1 MRVNL
6 DLSFVQTNDTVIVAN
21 NRQVLAIKQSIYELN
36 GSIKMP
42 QIFSYRSWLEHFWKK
57 NNPQRTIRLL
67 SLLELRYILKEITE
81 KNSINNSEVI
91 IDELIKCYS
100 LCKTYFIDISTLPD
114 FYANPSSLLIK
125 WISEFEKFKTEN
137 NCIDTTDLFSSVYKS
152 LESNIKIGNYYAYG
166 FKQRTPEQNKLFE
179 ILECQSLNS
188 RSLEN
193 NIQALS
199 FIDQETELES
209 IAKWAKEVS
218 LKNPNSQ
225 IGVVIPNLSQLQH
238 LVKSTFD
245 QEFDASLLETHHK
258 PYNISLG
265 MSLCQYPLIQH
276 LLSIVKISSQI
287 IKGNIELEMLM
298 KTVTS
303 PYING
308 ALNESNSRALL
319 VNRILGLGCEEAT
332 TQKVLKLMKDCPV
345 LIQIVNALR
354 SLKIDKKI
362 ALEDSLDSINLLL
375 LTWGFTSD
383 RSLSS
388 SEYQLFEK
396 YQNESLILNR
406 LSNFYKKVSLFD
418 AIKILNT
425 HLNSVIFQ
433 PKSGTA
439 NIHILGALEAEGLY
453 FDHAWVSSMTSNF
466 IPGKIKMPLFIPQ
479 KTSIEYKL
487 PNSNFL
493 LVTEDA
499 KVTLKALNNLSP
511 ETTYSYAKLMQNRE
525 ELPSPYID
533 FKDYLEVSFIKNS
546 SRELIYIDDYKAPK
560 IQELTI
566 KKGVKT
572 LQNQMSCAFRGFAA
586 RLDIDDF
593 EAPHIGLSR
602 LQQGNLIHK
611 ILETFFNEIKSGAS
625 LLKLT
630 ELELDN
636 LIEKH
641 TESATQNLP
650 KSNFKLNEK
659 IRLVK
664 IIRQHIDLEKQRSD
678 FEVIKTEST
687 SEVNINGLKFSTRID
702 RMDRLANGDSLIID
716 YKTGKDVKV
725 SQMTGDPIDQAQL
738 PIYAVTNSV
747 DGVAF
752 ATINSNDCQF
762 KAITKN
768 KSELPLTKQAI
779 NRMPEWDKQI
789 TEWTSILNSAS
800 KQFQNGIASV
810 LPVKNACDYCDYD
823 LLCRVKKSSNN

>member
-6 DLSFVQTNDTVIVAN
+6 DLSLVQTNDTIIVAN

-36 GSIKMP
+36 GSTKMP

-57 NNPQRTIRLL
+57 NNPQRAVRLL

-81 KNSINNSEVI
+81 KNSINNSEAI

-152 LESNIKIGNYYAYG
+152 LESNIKTGNYYAYG
-166 FKQRTPEQNKLFE
+166 FKQRTPEQSKLFE

-199 FIDQETELES
+199 FIDQETELEA
-209 IAKWAKEVS
+209 IAKWAKVVS

-265 MSLCQYPLIQH
+265 ISLCQYPLIQH
-276 LLSIVKISSQI
+276 LLSIVKISTQI
-287 IKGNIELEMLM
+287 IKGNIELEILM

-303 PYING
+303 PYIKG
-308 ALNESNSRALL
+308 ALIESNSRALL
-319 VNRILGLGCEEAT
+319 VNHILGLGCEEVT
-332 TQKVLKLMKDCPV
+332 TQKVLKLMKDCPI
-345 LIQIVNALR
+345 LIQIVNALK
-354 SLKIDKKI
+354 SLKIDKKL

-433 PKSGTA
+433 PKSGAA

-453 FDHAWVSSMTSNF
+453 FDYAWVSSMTSNF

-479 KTSIEYKL
+479 KTSIEYEL

-533 FKDYLEVSFIKNS
+533 FKDYLEGSFIKTS

-560 IQELTI
+560 IKELTI

-572 LQNQMSCAFRGFAA
+572 LQNQMSCAFKGFAA

-625 LLKLT
+625 LLSLT

-641 TESATQNLP
+641 TESATLSLP

-664 IIRQHIDLEKQRSD
+664 IIRQYIDLEKQRSD

-687 SEVNINGLKFSTRID
+687 SEVDINGLKFSTRID

-789 TEWTSILNSAS
+789 SEWTSILESAS
-800 KQFQNGIASV
+800 EQFQNGIASV

>member
-6 DLSFVQTNDTVIVAN
+6 DLSLVQTNDTIIVAN

-57 NNPQRTIRLL
+57 NNPQRAVRLL

-81 KNSINNSEVI
+81 KNSINNSEAI

-125 WISEFEKFKTEN
+125 WISEFEKFKTKN

-152 LESNIKIGNYYAYG
+152 LESNIKTGNYYAYG

-199 FIDQETELES
+199 FIDQETELEA

-265 MSLCQYPLIQH
+265 ISLCQYPLIQH
-276 LLSIVKISSQI
+276 LLSIVKISTQI
-287 IKGNIELEMLM
+287 IKGNIDLEMLM

-303 PYING
+303 PYIKG
-308 ALNESNSRALL
+308 ALIESNSRALL

-345 LIQIVNALR
+345 LIQIVNALK

-433 PKSGTA
+433 PKSGAA

-453 FDHAWVSSMTSNF
+453 FDYAWVSSMTSNF

-479 KTSIEYKL
+479 KTSIEYEL

-533 FKDYLEVSFIKNS
+533 FKDYLEGSFIKTS

-560 IQELTI
+560 IKELTI

-641 TESATQNLP
+641 TESATLSLP

-687 SEVNINGLKFSTRID
+687 SEVDINGLKFSTRID

-789 TEWTSILNSAS
+789 NEWTSILNSAS
-800 KQFQNGIASV
+800 EQFQNGIASV

>member
-21 NRQVLAIKQSIYELN
+21 NRQVLAIKQSIYKLN

-42 QIFSYRSWLEHFWKK
+42 QIFSYRSWLEDFWKK
-57 NNPQRTIRLL
+57 NNPQRAVRLL

-572 LQNQMSCAFRGFAA
+572 LQNQMSCAFRGFAG

-664 IIRQHIDLEKQRSD
+664 IIRQHIDLEKKRSD

>member
-6 DLSFVQTNDTVIVAN
+6 DLSLVQTNDTIIVAN

-57 NNPQRTIRLL
+57 NNPQRTVRLL

-81 KNSINNSEVI
+81 KNSINNSEAI

-125 WISEFEKFKTEN
+125 WISEFEKFKTKN

-152 LESNIKIGNYYAYG
+152 LESNIKTGNYYAYG

-188 RSLEN
+188 RLLEN

-199 FIDQETELES
+199 FIDQETELEA

-265 MSLCQYPLIQH
+265 ISLCQYPLIQH
-276 LLSIVKISSQI
+276 LLSVVKISTQI
-287 IKGNIELEMLM
+287 IKGNIDLEMLM

-303 PYING
+303 PYIKG
-308 ALNESNSRALL
+308 ALIESNSRALL
-319 VNRILGLGCEEAT
+319 VNRILGLGFEEAK

-433 PKSGTA
+433 PKRGAA

-479 KTSIEYKL
+479 KTSIEYEL

-533 FKDYLEVSFIKNS
+533 FKDYLEGSFIKTS
-546 SRELIYIDDYKAPK
+546 SRELIYIDDHEAPK
-560 IQELTI
+560 IKELTI

-593 EAPHIGLSR
+593 EAPHVGLSR

-625 LLKLT
+625 LLRLT

-641 TESATQNLP
+641 TETATLSLP

-687 SEVNINGLKFSTRID
+687 SEVDINGLKFSTRID

-768 KSELPLTKQAI
+768 KSELPLTKQAM

-789 TEWTSILNSAS
+789 NEWTSILNSAS
-800 KQFQNGIASV
+800 EQFQNGIASV

>member
-57 NNPQRTIRLL
+57 NNPQRAVRLL

-81 KNSINNSEVI
+81 KNSINNSEAI

-152 LESNIKIGNYYAYG
+152 LESNIKTGNYYAYG

-199 FIDQETELES
+199 FIDQETELEA
-209 IAKWAKEVS
+209 IAKWAKVVS

-265 MSLCQYPLIQH
+265 ISLCQYPLIQH
-276 LLSIVKISSQI
+276 LLSIVKISTQI
-287 IKGNIELEMLM
+287 IKGNIDLEMLM

-303 PYING
+303 PYIKG
-308 ALNESNSRALL
+308 ALIESNSRALL

-345 LIQIVNALR
+345 LIQIVNALK
-354 SLKIDKKI
+354 SLKIDKKL

-433 PKSGTA
+433 PKSGAA

-453 FDHAWVSSMTSNF
+453 FDYAWVSSMTSNF

-479 KTSIEYKL
+479 KTSIEYEL

-533 FKDYLEVSFIKNS
+533 FKDYLEGSFIKTS

-560 IQELTI
+560 IKELTI

-641 TESATQNLP
+641 TESATLSLP

-687 SEVNINGLKFSTRID
+687 SEVDINGLKFSTRID

-789 TEWTSILNSAS
+789 SEWTSILDSAS
-800 KQFQNGIASV
+800 EQFQNGIASV

>member
-6 DLSFVQTNDTVIVAN
+6 DLSLVQTNDTIIVAN

-57 NNPQRTIRLL
+57 NNPQRAVRLL

-81 KNSINNSEVI
+81 KNSINNSEAI

-152 LESNIKIGNYYAYG
+152 LESNIKTGNYYAYG

-188 RSLEN
+188 RSLGN

-199 FIDQETELES
+199 FIDQETELEA
-209 IAKWAKEVS
+209 IAKWAKEVN

-265 MSLCQYPLIQH
+265 ISLCQYPLIQH

-287 IKGNIELEMLM
+287 INGNIELEMLM
-298 KTVTS
+298 KIVTS
-303 PYING
+303 PYIKG
-308 ALNESNSRALL
+308 ALIESNSRALL
-319 VNRILGLGCEEAT
+319 VNRILGLGCEKAT
-332 TQKVLKLMKDCPV
+332 TQKVLQLMKDCPV

-433 PKSGTA
+433 PKRGAA

-479 KTSIEYKL
+479 KTSIEYEL

-533 FKDYLEVSFIKNS
+533 FKDYQEGSFIKTS

-560 IQELTI
+560 IQDLSI

-572 LQNQMSCAFRGFAA
+572 LQNQMSCAFRGFAG

-593 EAPHIGLSR
+593 EAPHVGLSR

-625 LLKLT
+625 LLRLT

-641 TESATQNLP
+641 TESATLSLP

-687 SEVNINGLKFSTRID
+687 SEVDINGLKFSTRID

-789 TEWTSILNSAS
+789 NEWMSILNSAS
-800 KQFQNGIASV
+800 EQFQNGIASV

>member
-1 MRVNL
+1 
-6 DLSFVQTNDTVIVAN
+6 
-21 NRQVLAIKQSIYELN
+21 
-36 GSIKMP
+36 MP

-114 FYANPSSLLIK
+114 FYTNPSSLLIK

-245 QEFDASLLETHHK
+245 QKFDASLLETHHK

-303 PYING
+303 PYIKG

-354 SLKIDKKI
+354 SLKINKKI

-439 NIHILGALEAEGLY
+439 NIHILGALEAEG
-453 FDHAWVSSMTSNF
+453 
-466 IPGKIKMPLFIPQ
+466 
-479 KTSIEYKL
+479 
-487 PNSNFL
+487 
-493 LVTEDA
+493 
-499 KVTLKALNNLSP
+499 
-511 ETTYSYAKLMQNRE
+511 
-525 ELPSPYID
+525 
-533 FKDYLEVSFIKNS
+533 
-546 SRELIYIDDYKAPK
+546 
-560 IQELTI
+560 
-566 KKGVKT
+566 
-572 LQNQMSCAFRGFAA
+572 
-586 RLDIDDF
+586 
-593 EAPHIGLSR
+593 
-602 LQQGNLIHK
+602 
-611 ILETFFNEIKSGAS
+611 
-625 LLKLT
+625 
-630 ELELDN
+630 
-636 LIEKH
+636 
-641 TESATQNLP
+641 
-650 KSNFKLNEK
+650 
-659 IRLVK
+659 
-664 IIRQHIDLEKQRSD
+664 
-678 FEVIKTEST
+678 
-687 SEVNINGLKFSTRID
+687 
-702 RMDRLANGDSLIID
+702 
-716 YKTGKDVKV
+716 
-725 SQMTGDPIDQAQL
+725 
-738 PIYAVTNSV
+738 
-747 DGVAF
+747 
-752 ATINSNDCQF
+752 
-762 KAITKN
+762 
-768 KSELPLTKQAI
+768 
-779 NRMPEWDKQI
+779 
-789 TEWTSILNSAS
+789 
-800 KQFQNGIASV
+800 
-810 LPVKNACDYCDYD
+810 
-823 LLCRVKKSSNN
+823 

>member
-1 MRVNL
+1 M
-6 DLSFVQTNDTVIVAN
+6 
-21 NRQVLAIKQSIYELN
+21 
-36 GSIKMP
+36 
-42 QIFSYRSWLEHFWKK
+42 
-57 NNPQRTIRLL
+57 
-67 SLLELRYILKEITE
+67 
-81 KNSINNSEVI
+81 
-91 IDELIKCYS
+91 IKCYS

-152 LESNIKIGNYYAYG
+152 LESNIKTGNYYAYG
-166 FKQRTPEQNKLFE
+166 FKQKTPEQSKLFE

-199 FIDQETELES
+199 FIDQETELEA
-209 IAKWAKEVS
+209 IAKWAKVVS

-265 MSLCQYPLIQH
+265 ISLCQYPLIQH
-276 LLSIVKISSQI
+276 LLSIVKISTQI
-287 IKGNIELEMLM
+287 IKGNIELEILM

-303 PYING
+303 PYIKG
-308 ALNESNSRALL
+308 ALIESNSRALL
-319 VNRILGLGCEEAT
+319 VNHILGLGCEEVT

-345 LIQIVNALR
+345 LIQIVNALK
-354 SLKIDKKI
+354 SLKIDKKL

-433 PKSGTA
+433 PKSGAA

-453 FDHAWVSSMTSNF
+453 FDYAWVSSMTSNF

-479 KTSIEYKL
+479 KTSIEYEL

-533 FKDYLEVSFIKNS
+533 FKDYLEGSFIKTS

-560 IQELTI
+560 IKELTI

-625 LLKLT
+625 LLSLT

-641 TESATQNLP
+641 TESATLSLP

-687 SEVNINGLKFSTRID
+687 SEVDINGLKFSTRID

-789 TEWTSILNSAS
+789 SEWTSILESAS
-800 KQFQNGIASV
+800 EQFQNGIASV
-810 LPVKNACDYCDYD
+810 LPLKNACDYCDYD

>member
-6 DLSFVQTNDTVIVAN
+6 DLSFVQTNDTIIVAN

-125 WISEFEKFKTEN
+125 WISEFKKFKTEN

-179 ILECQSLNS
+179 ILKCQSLNS

-303 PYING
+303 PYIKG

-572 LQNQMSCAFRGFAA
+572 LQNQMSCAFRGFAG

-611 ILETFFNEIKSGAS
+611 ILETFFNEIKSSAS

-664 IIRQHIDLEKQRSD
+664 IIRQHIDLEKKRSD

>member
-6 DLSFVQTNDTVIVAN
+6 DLSLVQTNDTIIVAN

-57 NNPQRTIRLL
+57 NNPQRAVRLL

-81 KNSINNSEVI
+81 KNSINNSEAI

-152 LESNIKIGNYYAYG
+152 LESNIKTGNYYAYG

-199 FIDQETELES
+199 FIDQETELEA
-209 IAKWAKEVS
+209 IAKWAKVVS

-265 MSLCQYPLIQH
+265 ISLCQYPLIQH
-276 LLSIVKISSQI
+276 LLSIVKISTQI
-287 IKGNIELEMLM
+287 IKGNIDLEMLM

-303 PYING
+303 PYIKG
-308 ALNESNSRALL
+308 ALIESNSRALL

-433 PKSGTA
+433 PKSGAA

-453 FDHAWVSSMTSNF
+453 FDYAWVSSMTSNF

-479 KTSIEYKL
+479 KTSIEYEL

-533 FKDYLEVSFIKNS
+533 FKDYLEGSFIKTS

-560 IQELTI
+560 IKELTI

-641 TESATQNLP
+641 TESATLNLP

-789 TEWTSILNSAS
+789 NEWTSILNSAS
-800 KQFQNGIASV
+800 EQFQNGIASV

>member
-6 DLSFVQTNDTVIVAN
+6 DLSFVQTNDTIIVAN

-179 ILECQSLNS
+179 ILKCQSLNS

-303 PYING
+303 PYIKG

-572 LQNQMSCAFRGFAA
+572 LQNQMSCAFRGFAG

-611 ILETFFNEIKSGAS
+611 ILETFFNEIKSSAS

-664 IIRQHIDLEKQRSD
+664 IIRQHIDLEKKRSD

>member
-1 MRVNL
+1 
-6 DLSFVQTNDTVIVAN
+6 
-21 NRQVLAIKQSIYELN
+21 
-36 GSIKMP
+36 
-42 QIFSYRSWLEHFWKK
+42 
-57 NNPQRTIRLL
+57 
-67 SLLELRYILKEITE
+67 
-81 KNSINNSEVI
+81 
-91 IDELIKCYS
+91 
-100 LCKTYFIDISTLPD
+100 
-114 FYANPSSLLIK
+114 
-125 WISEFEKFKTEN
+125 
-137 NCIDTTDLFSSVYKS
+137 
-152 LESNIKIGNYYAYG
+152 
-166 FKQRTPEQNKLFE
+166 
-179 ILECQSLNS
+179 
-188 RSLEN
+188 
-193 NIQALS
+193 
-199 FIDQETELES
+199 
-209 IAKWAKEVS
+209 
-218 LKNPNSQ
+218 
-225 IGVVIPNLSQLQH
+225 
-238 LVKSTFD
+238 
-245 QEFDASLLETHHK
+245 
-258 PYNISLG
+258 
-265 MSLCQYPLIQH
+265 
-276 LLSIVKISSQI
+276 
-287 IKGNIELEMLM
+287 
-298 KTVTS
+298 
-303 PYING
+303 
-308 ALNESNSRALL
+308 
-319 VNRILGLGCEEAT
+319 
-332 TQKVLKLMKDCPV
+332 MKDCPV

-433 PKSGTA
+433 PKSGAA

-479 KTSIEYKL
+479 KTSIEYEL

-533 FKDYLEVSFIKNS
+533 FKDYQEGSIIKTS

-560 IQELTI
+560 IQDLTI

-625 LLKLT
+625 LLRLT

-641 TESATQNLP
+641 TETATLSLP

-687 SEVNINGLKFSTRID
+687 SEVDINGLKFSTRID

-789 TEWTSILNSAS
+789 NEWTSILNSAS
-800 KQFQNGIASV
+800 EQFQNGIASV

>member
-6 DLSFVQTNDTVIVAN
+6 DLSLVQTNDTIIVAN

-57 NNPQRTIRLL
+57 NNPQRTVRLL

-81 KNSINNSEVI
+81 KNSINNSEAI

-152 LESNIKIGNYYAYG
+152 LESNIKTGNYYAYG

-188 RSLEN
+188 RSLGN

-199 FIDQETELES
+199 FIDQETELEA

-265 MSLCQYPLIQH
+265 ISLCQYPLIQH
-276 LLSIVKISSQI
+276 LLSIVKISTQI
-287 IKGNIELEMLM
+287 IKGNIDLEMLM

-303 PYING
+303 PYIKG
-308 ALNESNSRALL
+308 ALIESNSRALL
-319 VNRILGLGCEEAT
+319 VNRILGLGFEEAT
-332 TQKVLKLMKDCPV
+332 TQKVLQLMKDCPV

-433 PKSGTA
+433 PKRGAA

-479 KTSIEYKL
+479 KTSIEYEL

-533 FKDYLEVSFIKNS
+533 FKDYQEGSFIKTS

-560 IQELTI
+560 IQDLSI

-593 EAPHIGLSR
+593 EAPHVGLSR

-625 LLKLT
+625 LLRLT

-641 TESATQNLP
+641 TETATLSLP

-687 SEVNINGLKFSTRID
+687 SEVDINGLKFSTRID

-789 TEWTSILNSAS
+789 NEWTSTLNSAS
-800 KQFQNGIASV
+800 EQFQNGIASV

>member
-225 IGVVIPNLSQLQH
+225 IAVVIPNLSQLQH

-287 IKGNIELEMLM
+287 IKGNIELETLM

-303 PYING
+303 PYIKG

-586 RLDIDDF
+586 RLNIDDF
-593 EAPHIGLSR
+593 ESPHIGLSR

-800 KQFQNGIASV
+800 EQFQNGIASV

>member
-21 NRQVLAIKQSIYELN
+21 NRQVLAIKQSIYKLN

-57 NNPQRTIRLL
+57 NNPQRAVRLL

-572 LQNQMSCAFRGFAA
+572 LQNQMSCAFRGFAG

>member
-6 DLSFVQTNDTVIVAN
+6 DLSLVQTNDTIIVAN

-57 NNPQRTIRLL
+57 NNPQRAVRLL

-81 KNSINNSEVI
+81 KNSINNSEAI

-152 LESNIKIGNYYAYG
+152 LESNIKTGNYYAYG

-199 FIDQETELES
+199 FIDQETELEA
-209 IAKWAKEVS
+209 IAKWAKVVS

-265 MSLCQYPLIQH
+265 ISLCQYPLIQH
-276 LLSIVKISSQI
+276 LLSIVKISTQI
-287 IKGNIELEMLM
+287 IKGNIELEILM

-303 PYING
+303 PYIKG
-308 ALNESNSRALL
+308 ALIESNSRALL

-345 LIQIVNALR
+345 LIQIVNSLR

-433 PKSGTA
+433 PKSGAA

-453 FDHAWVSSMTSNF
+453 FDYAWVSSMTSNF

-479 KTSIEYKL
+479 KTSIEYEL

-533 FKDYLEVSFIKNS
+533 FKDYLEGSFIKTS

-625 LLKLT
+625 LLRLT

-641 TESATQNLP
+641 TESATLSLP

-659 IRLVK
+659 NRLVK
-664 IIRQHIDLEKQRSD
+664 IIRQYIDLEKQRSD

-687 SEVNINGLKFSTRID
+687 SEVDINGLKFSTRID

-800 KQFQNGIASV
+800 EQFQNGIASV

>member
-1 MRVNL
+1 
-6 DLSFVQTNDTVIVAN
+6 
-21 NRQVLAIKQSIYELN
+21 
-36 GSIKMP
+36 MP

-114 FYANPSSLLIK
+114 FYTNPSSLLIK

-245 QEFDASLLETHHK
+245 QKFDASLLETHHK

-303 PYING
+303 PYIKG

-354 SLKIDKKI
+354 SLKINKKI

-525 ELPSPYID
+525 ELPSPYIE
-533 FKDYLEVSFIKNS
+533 FKDYLEISFIKNS

-572 LQNQMSCAFRGFAA
+572 LQNQMSCAFRGFAG
-586 RLDIDDF
+586 RL
-593 EAPHIGLSR
+593 
-602 LQQGNLIHK
+602 
-611 ILETFFNEIKSGAS
+611 
-625 LLKLT
+625 
-630 ELELDN
+630 
-636 LIEKH
+636 
-641 TESATQNLP
+641 
-650 KSNFKLNEK
+650 
-659 IRLVK
+659 
-664 IIRQHIDLEKQRSD
+664 
-678 FEVIKTEST
+678 
-687 SEVNINGLKFSTRID
+687 
-702 RMDRLANGDSLIID
+702 
-716 YKTGKDVKV
+716 
-725 SQMTGDPIDQAQL
+725 
-738 PIYAVTNSV
+738 
-747 DGVAF
+747 
-752 ATINSNDCQF
+752 
-762 KAITKN
+762 
-768 KSELPLTKQAI
+768 
-779 NRMPEWDKQI
+779 
-789 TEWTSILNSAS
+789 
-800 KQFQNGIASV
+800 
-810 LPVKNACDYCDYD
+810 
-823 LLCRVKKSSNN
+823 

>member
-225 IGVVIPNLSQLQH
+225 IGVVIPNLSQIQH

-572 LQNQMSCAFRGFAA
+572 LQNQMSCAFRGFAG

-738 PIYAVTNSV
+738 PIYAITNSV

>member
-511 ETTYSYAKLMQNRE
+511 ETTYSYAKMMQNRE

-572 LQNQMSCAFRGFAA
+572 LQNQMSCAFRGFAG

-611 ILETFFNEIKSGAS
+611 ILETFFNEIKSSAS

>member
-6 DLSFVQTNDTVIVAN
+6 DLSLVQTNDTVIVAN

-57 NNPQRTIRLL
+57 NNPERTIRLL

-179 ILECQSLNS
+179 ILKCQSLNS

-303 PYING
+303 PYLKG

-511 ETTYSYAKLMQNRE
+511 ETTYSYAKLMQNLE

-572 LQNQMSCAFRGFAA
+572 LQNQMSCAFRGFAG

-611 ILETFFNEIKSGAS
+611 ILETFFNEIKSSAS

>member
-188 RSLEN
+188 RSLKN

-572 LQNQMSCAFRGFAA
+572 LQNQMSCAFRGFAG
-586 RLDIDDF
+586 RLNIDDF

>member
-6 DLSFVQTNDTVIVAN
+6 DLSLVQTNDTIIVAN

-57 NNPQRTIRLL
+57 NNPQRVVRLL

-81 KNSINNSEVI
+81 KNSINNSEAI

-152 LESNIKIGNYYAYG
+152 LQSNIKTGNYYAYG

-199 FIDQETELES
+199 FIDQETELEV

-225 IGVVIPNLSQLQH
+225 IGVVIPNLGQLQH

-245 QEFDASLLETHHK
+245 QEFDANLLETHHK

-276 LLSIVKISSQI
+276 LLSVVKISSQI
-287 IKGNIELEMLM
+287 INGNIDLEMLI

-303 PYING
+303 PYIKG
-308 ALNESNSRALL
+308 ALIESNSRALL

-345 LIQIVNALR
+345 LIQIINSLR

-362 ALEDSLDSINLLL
+362 TLEDSLEFISLLL

-433 PKSGTA
+433 PKSGAA

-479 KTSIEYKL
+479 KTSIEYEL

-533 FKDYLEVSFIKNS
+533 FKDYQEGSIIKTS

-572 LQNQMSCAFRGFAA
+572 LQNQMSCAFRGFAG

-625 LLKLT
+625 LLRLT

-641 TESATQNLP
+641 TETATLSLP

-687 SEVNINGLKFSTRID
+687 SEVDINGLKFSTRID

-716 YKTGKDVKV
+716 YKTGKDVQV
-725 SQMTGDPIDQAQL
+725 AQMIGDPIDQAQL

-789 TEWTSILNSAS
+789 NEWTSILNSAS
-800 KQFQNGIASV
+800 EQFQNGIASV

>member
-67 SLLELRYILKEITE
+67 SLLELRYILKEIIE

-287 IKGNIELEMLM
+287 IKGNIELETLM

-303 PYING
+303 PYIKG

-560 IQELTI
+560 IQEFTI

-572 LQNQMSCAFRGFAA
+572 LQNQMSCAFRGFAV

-664 IIRQHIDLEKQRSD
+664 IIRQHIDIEKQRSD

-687 SEVNINGLKFSTRID
+687 SKVNIKGLKFSTRID

-725 SQMTGDPIDQAQL
+725 SQMTGNPIDQAQL

-800 KQFQNGIASV
+800 EQFQNGIASV

>member
-6 DLSFVQTNDTVIVAN
+6 DLSLVQTNDTIIVAN

-57 NNPQRTIRLL
+57 NNPQRAVRLL

-81 KNSINNSEVI
+81 KNSINNSEAI

-152 LESNIKIGNYYAYG
+152 LESNIKTGNYYAYG

-199 FIDQETELES
+199 FIDQETELEA

-265 MSLCQYPLIQH
+265 ISLCQYPLIQH
-276 LLSIVKISSQI
+276 LLSIVKISTQI
-287 IKGNIELEMLM
+287 IKGNIDLEMLM

-303 PYING
+303 PYIKG
-308 ALNESNSRALL
+308 ALIESNSRALL

-345 LIQIVNALR
+345 LIQIVNALK

-433 PKSGTA
+433 PKSGAA

-453 FDHAWVSSMTSNF
+453 FDYAWVSSMTSNF

-479 KTSIEYKL
+479 KTSIEYEL

-533 FKDYLEVSFIKNS
+533 FKDYLEGSFIKTS

-560 IQELTI
+560 IKELTI

-641 TESATQNLP
+641 TESATLSLP

-687 SEVNINGLKFSTRID
+687 SEVDINGLKFSTRID

-789 TEWTSILNSAS
+789 NEWTSILNSAS
-800 KQFQNGIASV
+800 EQFQNGIASV

>member
-67 SLLELRYILKEITE
+67 SLLELRYILKEIIE

-225 IGVVIPNLSQLQH
+225 IAVVIPNLSQLQH

-287 IKGNIELEMLM
+287 IKGNIELETLM

-303 PYING
+303 PYIKG

-572 LQNQMSCAFRGFAA
+572 LQNQMSCAFRGFAV

-725 SQMTGDPIDQAQL
+725 SQMTGNPIDQAQL

-800 KQFQNGIASV
+800 EQFQNGIASV

>member
-1 MRVNL
+1 
-6 DLSFVQTNDTVIVAN
+6 
-21 NRQVLAIKQSIYELN
+21 
-36 GSIKMP
+36 
-42 QIFSYRSWLEHFWKK
+42 
-57 NNPQRTIRLL
+57 
-67 SLLELRYILKEITE
+67 
-81 KNSINNSEVI
+81 
-91 IDELIKCYS
+91 
-100 LCKTYFIDISTLPD
+100 
-114 FYANPSSLLIK
+114 
-125 WISEFEKFKTEN
+125 
-137 NCIDTTDLFSSVYKS
+137 
-152 LESNIKIGNYYAYG
+152 
-166 FKQRTPEQNKLFE
+166 
-179 ILECQSLNS
+179 
-188 RSLEN
+188 
-193 NIQALS
+193 
-199 FIDQETELES
+199 
-209 IAKWAKEVS
+209 
-218 LKNPNSQ
+218 
-225 IGVVIPNLSQLQH
+225 
-238 LVKSTFD
+238 
-245 QEFDASLLETHHK
+245 
-258 PYNISLG
+258 
-265 MSLCQYPLIQH
+265 
-276 LLSIVKISSQI
+276 
-287 IKGNIELEMLM
+287 M

-303 PYING
+303 PYIKG
-308 ALNESNSRALL
+308 ALIESNSRALL
-319 VNRILGLGCEEAT
+319 VNHILGLGCEEVT
-332 TQKVLKLMKDCPV
+332 TQKVLKLMKDCPI
-345 LIQIVNALR
+345 LIQIVNALK
-354 SLKIDKKI
+354 SLKIDKKL

-433 PKSGTA
+433 PKSGAA

-453 FDHAWVSSMTSNF
+453 FDYAWVSSMTSNF

-479 KTSIEYKL
+479 KTSIEYEL

-533 FKDYLEVSFIKNS
+533 FKDYREGSFIKNS

-625 LLKLT
+625 LLRLT

-641 TESATQNLP
+641 TESATLSLP

-664 IIRQHIDLEKQRSD
+664 IIRQYIDLEKQRGN

-687 SEVNINGLKFSTRID
+687 SEVDINGLKFSTRID

-789 TEWTSILNSAS
+789 SEWTSILESAS
-800 KQFQNGIASV
+800 EQFQNGIASV

>member
-21 NRQVLAIKQSIYELN
+21 NRQVLAIKQSIYKLN

-375 LTWGFTSD
+375 LTWGVTSD

-572 LQNQMSCAFRGFAA
+572 LQNQMSCAFRGFAG

>member
-6 DLSFVQTNDTVIVAN
+6 DLSLVQTNDTIIVAN

-57 NNPQRTIRLL
+57 NNPQRAVRLL

-81 KNSINNSEVI
+81 KNSINNSEAI

-152 LESNIKIGNYYAYG
+152 LESNIKTGNYYAYG

-199 FIDQETELES
+199 FIDQETELEA

-265 MSLCQYPLIQH
+265 ISLCQYPLIQH
-276 LLSIVKISSQI
+276 LLSIVKISTQI
-287 IKGNIELEMLM
+287 IKGNIDLEMLM

-303 PYING
+303 PYIKG
-308 ALNESNSRALL
+308 ALIESNSRALL

-433 PKSGTA
+433 PKSGAA

-453 FDHAWVSSMTSNF
+453 FDYAWVSSMTSNF

-479 KTSIEYKL
+479 KTSIEYEL

-533 FKDYLEVSFIKNS
+533 FKDYLEGSFIKTS

-560 IQELTI
+560 IKELTI

-641 TESATQNLP
+641 TESATLSLP

-687 SEVNINGLKFSTRID
+687 SEVDINGLKFSTRID

-725 SQMTGDPIDQAQL
+725 AQMTGDPIDQAQL

-789 TEWTSILNSAS
+789 NEWTSILNSAS
-800 KQFQNGIASV
+800 EQFQNGIASV

>member
-21 NRQVLAIKQSIYELN
+21 NRQVLAIKQSIYKLN

-57 NNPQRTIRLL
+57 NNPQRAVRLL

-276 LLSIVKISSQI
+276 LLSIVIISSQI

-572 LQNQMSCAFRGFAA
+572 LQNQMSCAFRGFAG

-625 LLKLT
+625 LLRLT

-641 TESATQNLP
+641 TETATLSLP

>member
-6 DLSFVQTNDTVIVAN
+6 DLSLVQTNDTIIVAN

-57 NNPQRTIRLL
+57 NNPQRAVRLL

-81 KNSINNSEVI
+81 KNSINNSEAI

-152 LESNIKIGNYYAYG
+152 LESNIKTGNYYAYG

-199 FIDQETELES
+199 FIDQETELEA

-218 LKNPNSQ
+218 LKNPNSH

-265 MSLCQYPLIQH
+265 ISLCQYPLIQH
-276 LLSIVKISSQI
+276 LLSIVKISTQI
-287 IKGNIELEMLM
+287 IKGNIDLEMLM

-303 PYING
+303 PYIKG
-308 ALNESNSRALL
+308 ALIESNSRALL
-319 VNRILGLGCEEAT
+319 VNRILGLGCEEVT

-345 LIQIVNALR
+345 LIQIINSLK

-433 PKSGTA
+433 PKSGAA

-453 FDHAWVSSMTSNF
+453 FDYAWVSSMTSNF

-479 KTSIEYKL
+479 KTSIEYEL

-533 FKDYLEVSFIKNS
+533 FKDYLEGSFIKTS

-560 IQELTI
+560 IKELTI

-625 LLKLT
+625 LLSLT

-641 TESATQNLP
+641 TESATLSLP

-687 SEVNINGLKFSTRID
+687 SEVDINGLKFSTRID

-789 TEWTSILNSAS
+789 NEWTSILNSAS
-800 KQFQNGIASV
+800 EQFQNGIASV

>member
-6 DLSFVQTNDTVIVAN
+6 DLSLVQTNDTIIVAN

-57 NNPQRTIRLL
+57 NNPQRTVRLL
-67 SLLELRYILKEITE
+67 SPLELRYILKEITE
-81 KNSINNSEVI
+81 KNSINNSEAI

-125 WISEFEKFKTEN
+125 WISELEKFKTEN

-152 LESNIKIGNYYAYG
+152 LESNIKTGNYYAYG

-199 FIDQETELES
+199 FIDQETELEA

-265 MSLCQYPLIQH
+265 ISLCQYPLIQH
-276 LLSIVKISSQI
+276 LLSVVKISTQI
-287 IKGNIELEMLM
+287 IKGNIDLEMLM

-303 PYING
+303 PYIKG
-308 ALNESNSRALL
+308 ALIESNSRALL

-332 TQKVLKLMKDCPV
+332 TQKVLQLMKDCPV

-362 ALEDSLDSINLLL
+362 ALEDSLESIHLLL

-433 PKSGTA
+433 PKSGAA

-479 KTSIEYKL
+479 KTSIEYEL

-533 FKDYLEVSFIKNS
+533 FKDYQEGSFIKTS

-560 IQELTI
+560 IQDLSI

-572 LQNQMSCAFRGFAA
+572 LQNQMSCAFRGFAG

-625 LLKLT
+625 LLRLT

-641 TESATQNLP
+641 TESATLSLP

-664 IIRQHIDLEKQRSD
+664 IIRQYIDLEKQRSE

-687 SEVNINGLKFSTRID
+687 SEVDINGLKFSTRID

-768 KSELPLTKQAI
+768 KSELPLTKQAM

-789 TEWTSILNSAS
+789 NEWTSILNSAS
-800 KQFQNGIASV
+800 EQFQNGIASV

>member
-6 DLSFVQTNDTVIVAN
+6 DLSFVQTNDTIIVAN

-81 KNSINNSEVI
+81 KNSINNSEVV

-125 WISEFEKFKTEN
+125 WISEFKKFKTEN

-179 ILECQSLNS
+179 ILKCQSLNS

-303 PYING
+303 PYIKG

-572 LQNQMSCAFRGFAA
+572 LQNQMSCAFRGFAG

-611 ILETFFNEIKSGAS
+611 ILETFFNEIKSSAS

-664 IIRQHIDLEKQRSD
+664 IIRQHIDLEKKRSD

>member
-6 DLSFVQTNDTVIVAN
+6 DLSFVQTNDTIIVAN
-21 NRQVLAIKQSIYELN
+21 NRQVLAIKQSIYKLN

>member
-6 DLSFVQTNDTVIVAN
+6 DLSLVQTNDTIIVAN

-57 NNPQRTIRLL
+57 NNPQRTVRLL
-67 SLLELRYILKEITE
+67 SLLELRYILKVITE
-81 KNSINNSEVI
+81 KNSINNSEAI

-152 LESNIKIGNYYAYG
+152 LESNIKTGNYYAYG
-166 FKQRTPEQNKLFE
+166 FKQKTPEQSKLFE

-199 FIDQETELES
+199 FIDQETELEA
-209 IAKWAKEVS
+209 IAKWAKVVS

-265 MSLCQYPLIQH
+265 ISLCQYPLIQH
-276 LLSIVKISSQI
+276 LLSIVKISTQI
-287 IKGNIELEMLM
+287 IKGNIELEILM

-303 PYING
+303 PYIKG
-308 ALNESNSRALL
+308 ALIESNSRALL
-319 VNRILGLGCEEAT
+319 VNRILGLGCEEVT
-332 TQKVLKLMKDCPV
+332 TQKVLKLMKDCPI
-345 LIQIVNALR
+345 LIQIVNALK
-354 SLKIDKKI
+354 SLKIDKKL

-433 PKSGTA
+433 PKSGAA

-479 KTSIEYKL
+479 KTSIEYEL

-533 FKDYLEVSFIKNS
+533 FKDYLEGSFIKTS

-560 IQELTI
+560 IKELTI

-572 LQNQMSCAFRGFAA
+572 LQNQMSCAFKGFAA

-625 LLKLT
+625 LLSLT

-641 TESATQNLP
+641 TESATLSLP

-687 SEVNINGLKFSTRID
+687 SEVDINGLKFSTRID

-789 TEWTSILNSAS
+789 NEWMSTLNSAS
-800 KQFQNGIASV
+800 EQFQNGIASV
-810 LPVKNACDYCDYD
+810 LPVKNACDYCEYD

>member
-6 DLSFVQTNDTVIVAN
+6 DLSLVQTNDTIIVAN

-57 NNPQRTIRLL
+57 NNPQRAVRLL

-81 KNSINNSEVI
+81 KNSINNSEAI

-125 WISEFEKFKTEN
+125 WISEFEKFKTKN

-152 LESNIKIGNYYAYG
+152 LESNIKTGNYYAYG

-199 FIDQETELES
+199 FIDQETELEA

-265 MSLCQYPLIQH
+265 ISLCQYPLIQH

-433 PKSGTA
+433 PKRGAA

-479 KTSIEYKL
+479 KTSIEYEL

-533 FKDYLEVSFIKNS
+533 FKDYQEGSFIKTS

-560 IQELTI
+560 IQDLSI

-572 LQNQMSCAFRGFAA
+572 LQNQMSCAFRGFAG

-625 LLKLT
+625 LLRLT

-641 TESATQNLP
+641 TETATLSLP

-687 SEVNINGLKFSTRID
+687 SEVDINGLKFSTRID

-789 TEWTSILNSAS
+789 NEWTSILNSAS
-800 KQFQNGIASV
+800 EQFQNGIASV

>member
-6 DLSFVQTNDTVIVAN
+6 DLSLVQTNDTIIVAN

-57 NNPQRTIRLL
+57 NNPQRAVRLL

-81 KNSINNSEVI
+81 KNSINNSEAI

-125 WISEFEKFKTEN
+125 WISEFEKFKTKN

-152 LESNIKIGNYYAYG
+152 LESNIKTGNYYAYG

-199 FIDQETELES
+199 FIDQETELEA

-225 IGVVIPNLSQLQH
+225 IGVVIPNLGQLQH

-276 LLSIVKISSQI
+276 LLSVVIISTQI
-287 IKGNIELEMLM
+287 IKGNINLEMLM

-303 PYING
+303 PYIKG
-308 ALNESNSRALL
+308 ALIESNSRALL
-319 VNRILGLGCEEAT
+319 VNSILELGFEEAT
-332 TQKVLKLMKDCPV
+332 TQKVLQLMKDCPV

-433 PKSGTA
+433 PKSGAA

-453 FDHAWVSSMTSNF
+453 FDYAWVSSMTSNF

-479 KTSIEYKL
+479 KTSIEYEL

-533 FKDYLEVSFIKNS
+533 FKDYLEGSFIKTS
-546 SRELIYIDDYKAPK
+546 SRELIYIDDHEAPK
-560 IQELTI
+560 IKELTI

-625 LLKLT
+625 LLRLT

-641 TESATQNLP
+641 TESATLSLP

-687 SEVNINGLKFSTRID
+687 SEVDINGLKFSTRID

-762 KAITKN
+762 KAVTKN
-768 KSELPLTKQAI
+768 KSELPLTKQAM
-779 NRMPEWDKQI
+779 NRMPEWHKQI
-789 TEWTSILNSAS
+789 NEWTSILNSAS
-800 KQFQNGIASV
+800 EQFQNGIASV